1 MQPRVPLRQALQ
13 DRSLLGQTLKGPSWQ
28 PWRTLLIAACG
39 EPLVSEQERATFKQ
53 LTQRDREPGQ
63 MVEELCVIAGR
74 RGGKSRAISVLATWI
89 GGLCNHPRLVPGER
103 GIILVVSAD
112 TRQSSI
118 VLDYVSANFDASP
131 MLKQLVE
138 GRTQTSLRL
147 ANKID
152 IEFRAANFRTLRGP
166 TYVCCVVDEGAF
178 LYSNEDAA
186 NLDSEIVNA
195 VRPGLST
202 TGGPLIMISSP
213 YARRGVLW
221 DSFRKNYGPDGD
233 SAILVAKG
241 SSREFNPSL
250 PESVVTRAYERDA
263 ASASAEYGGEFRTD
277 LEQFV
282 SIEVV
287 MQGTIG
293 GVIERPPA
301 MHHGVKHF
309 AFVDMSGGSVDSSAL
324 AVGHFDYAKQSVV
337 VDLLRER
344 VAPHSPEQ
352 VTEEFSRELKR
363 FGIGKV
369 ISDRYAGSW
378 VIEQFARFGIQCE
391 QSAKPKSDLYVGL
404 LALLNSRRIELPDN
418 QKLRN
423 QLVGLE
429 RRTARGGRDSIDHAP
444 GQHDDCANAIAGLAA
459 ILTEQPMDYGQLCRN
474 FNGSAAAE
482 GGVEAANDDWRR
494 LRRTLY
500 YESAGTFDLNRR
512 R

>member
-1 MQPRVPLRQALQ
+1 MQPRVTLRTALQ

-28 PWRTLLIAACG
+28 PWRILLTAACG
-39 EPLVSEQERATFKQ
+39 EPLVSDQERATFKQ
-53 LTQRDREPGQ
+53 LTQRDREPGT
-63 MVEELCVIAGR
+63 MVEEVTIIAGR
-74 RGGKSRAISVLATWI
+74 RAGKSRAISVLATWI

-118 VLDYVSANFDASP
+118 VLDYVNANFDASP
-131 MLKQLVE
+131 MLRQLVE

-147 ANKID
+147 SNKID

-166 TYVCCVVDEGAF
+166 TYVCCIIDEGAF

-221 DSFRKNYGPDGD
+221 DAFRKNYGADGD
-233 SAILVAKG
+233 PMILVAKG
-241 SSREFNPSL
+241 SSRDFNSSL
-250 PESVVTRAYERDA
+250 PQSVVDRAYERDS
-263 ASASAEYGGEFRTD
+263 ASASAEYGGEFRID
-277 LEQFV
+277 LEVFCSVETVLQC
-282 SIEVV
+282 
-287 MQGTIG
+287 TIG

-301 MHHGVKHF
+301 THRGVTHF
-309 AFVDMSGGSVDSSAL
+309 AFADMSGGSQDSAAL
-324 AVGHFDYAKQSVV
+324 CIGHFDFAKQTVI

-344 VAPHSPEQ
+344 TAPHSPEE
-352 VTEEFSRELKR
+352 VTQDFCRTLRSYGVTTVQGDK
-363 FGIGKV
+363 
-369 ISDRYAGSW
+369 YAGEW
-378 VIEQFARFGIQCE
+378 PREQYQKFGVTYD
-391 QSAKPKSDLYVGL
+391 SATLPKSQLYQDLL
-404 LALLNSRRIELPDN
+404 PLLNSRRIELVDN

-429 RRTARGGRDSIDHAP
+429 RRTARSGRDSIDHAP
-444 GQHDDCANAIAGLAA
+444 GQHDDCANAIAGLASL
-459 ILTEQPMDYGQLCRN
+459 LTQQPPSYLDFCKVM
-474 FNGSAAAE
+474 NGSAAVDSDPNE
-482 GGVEAANDDWRR
+482 EWRR

-500 YESAGTFDLNRR
+500 YESHGTVRI
-512 R
+512 